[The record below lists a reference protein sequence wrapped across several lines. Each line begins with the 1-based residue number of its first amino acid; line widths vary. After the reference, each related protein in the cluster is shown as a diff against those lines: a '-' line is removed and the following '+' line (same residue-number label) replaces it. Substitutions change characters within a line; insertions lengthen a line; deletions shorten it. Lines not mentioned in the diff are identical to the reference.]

1 MLKMMKLEMR
11 RNHLGSYV
19 TASII
24 SGFVLIGFM
33 YFVAYVAQVENEP
46 DFQTYPNIF
55 LFTSI
60 VSMIIFSV
68 LSSVMYARFVIEEYS
83 GTRLLLLFSY
93 PVNRKKVLLAKVGI
107 VVLFTTIAMIIC
119 NIPAVLIFSLTE
131 SFIPIVNDT
140 LSIGLV
146 ISIIKMILVLSI
158 SVNGICIIAMRIGF
172 VKKSIPTTIVTSFI
186 LSAMFANVIIGS
198 FGNDLLLFSLL
209 IVVVAVGVFILW
221 ELMNKVNSM
230 EID

>member
-1 MLKMMKLEMR
+1 MMKLEMK

-24 SGFVLIGFM
+24 FGIVLIGFM

-55 LFTSI
+55 LFTTI
-60 VSMIIFSV
+60 VSMIVFSV
-68 LSSVMYARFVIEEYS
+68 LSSVMYSRFVIEEYS
-83 GTRLLLLFSY
+83 GTRLVLLFSY
-93 PVNRKKVLLAKVGI
+93 PVNRKKVLLAKVGL
-107 VVLFTTIAMIIC
+107 VVLFTTVAMIIC

-131 SFIPIVNDT
+131 SFIPIVSDT
-140 LSIGLV
+140 LSIGLLM
-146 ISIIKMILVLSI
+146 SIIKMILVLSI

-172 VKKSIPTTIVTSFI
+172 VKKSIPTTMVTSFI
-186 LSAMFANVIIGS
+186 LSAVYANAMIGS
-198 FGNDLLLFSLL
+198 FGNDAILFSLL
-209 IVVVAVGVFILW
+209 TLVVAVSTFILW

>member
-1 MLKMMKLEMR
+1 MLRMMKLEMK

-24 SGFVLIGFM
+24 FGIVLIGFM

-55 LFTSI
+55 LFTTI
-60 VSMIIFSV
+60 VSMIVFSV
-68 LSSVMYARFVIEEYS
+68 LSSVMYSRFVIEEYS
-83 GTRLLLLFSY
+83 GTRLVLLFSY

-107 VVLFTTIAMIIC
+107 VVLFTTVAMIIC

-131 SFIPIVNDT
+131 SFIPIVSDT
-140 LSIGLV
+140 LSIGLLM
-146 ISIIKMILVLSI
+146 SIIKMILVLSI

-172 VKKSIPTTIVTSFI
+172 VKKSIPTTMVTSFI
-186 LSAMFANVIIGS
+186 LSAVYANAMIGS
-198 FGNDLLLFSLL
+198 FGNDAILFSLL
-209 IVVVAVGVFILW
+209 TLVVAVSTFILW

>member
-1 MLKMMKLEMR
+1 MMKLEMK

-24 SGFVLIGFM
+24 FGIVLIGFM

-55 LFTSI
+55 LFTTI
-60 VSMIIFSV
+60 VSMIVFSV
-68 LSSVMYARFVIEEYS
+68 LSSVMYSRFVIEEYS
-83 GTRLLLLFSY
+83 GTRLVLLFSY

-107 VVLFTTIAMIIC
+107 VVLFTTVAMIIC

-131 SFIPIVNDT
+131 SFIPIVSDT
-140 LSIGLV
+140 LSIGLLM
-146 ISIIKMILVLSI
+146 SIIKMILVLSI

-172 VKKSIPTTIVTSFI
+172 VKKSIPTTMVTSFI
-186 LSAMFANVIIGS
+186 LSAVYANAMIGS
-198 FGNDLLLFSLL
+198 FGNDAILFSLL
-209 IVVVAVGVFILW
+209 TLVVAVSTFILW

>member
-1 MLKMMKLEMR
+1 MLRMMKLEMK

-24 SGFVLIGFM
+24 FGIVLIGFM

-55 LFTSI
+55 LFTTI
-60 VSMIIFSV
+60 VSMIVFSV
-68 LSSVMYARFVIEEYS
+68 LSSVMYSRFVIEEYS
-83 GTRLLLLFSY
+83 GTRLVLLFSY

-107 VVLFTTIAMIIC
+107 VVLFTTVSMIIC

-131 SFIPIVNDT
+131 SFIPIVSDT
-140 LSIGLV
+140 LSIGLLM
-146 ISIIKMILVLSI
+146 SIIKMILVLSI

-172 VKKSIPTTIVTSFI
+172 VKKSIPTTMVTSFI
-186 LSAMFANVIIGS
+186 LSAVYANAMIGS
-198 FGNDLLLFSLL
+198 FGNDAILFSLL
-209 IVVVAVGVFILW
+209 TLVVAVSTFILW